1 MKSTV
6 EKKQSS
12 GNIDY
17 VLTSQTYLKLAD
29 SIYNIKDILFML
41 DKNIQLA
48 VMDNDIA
55 TLNRHKRVLKKF
67 EKVLDSIEPE
77 EYQLNWKR

>member
-6 EKKQSS
+6 DKKQS
-12 GNIDY
+12 NIDY
-17 VLTSQTYLKLAD
+17 VLTSQIYLKLAD
-29 SIYNIKDILFML
+29 SIYNIKDILFMM

-55 TLNRHKRVLKKF
+55 TLNQHKRVLKKF
-67 EKVLDSIEPE
+67 EKVLDSIELE
-77 EYQLNWKR
+77 GYQLNWKR

>member
-6 EKKQSS
+6 DKKRS
-12 GNIDY
+12 NIDF
-17 VLTSQTYLKLAD
+17 VLISQTYLKLAD
-29 SIYNIKDILFML
+29 SINNIKDILFMM

-67 EKVLDSIEPE
+67 EKVLDSIESE
-77 EYQLNWKR
+77 GYKLNWKR

>member
-12 GNIDY
+12 GNIDD

-77 EYQLNWKR
+77 GYKLNWKR